1 MFYYNTLKSTLRMKW
16 PGIITALL
24 LQLISIYFFF
34 CKENGSSDGFVLE
47 NIFSYWHLVSI
58 LCPAAVVFSVLISSD
73 YFSIYTVIRV
83 NNAPYLTLIYLF
95 KTLLFSAVYGI
106 IIMGELY
113 TLCVFTNTG
122 ILYLTPISFITHV
135 FAFIFI
141 CYVVSFTLL
150 YLNQIIVV
158 FLFILLFLIDY
169 LVCNGMF
176 FLNGFVLEFSDLA
189 ELLLIRLGIM
199 LLLFGI
205 SIESIKRRNY
215 LQQVEEK
222 GAN

>member
-16 PGIITALL
+16 PGITVALL
-24 LQLISIYFFF
+24 LQLIAVYFFF
-34 CKENGSSDGFVLE
+34 HQENGSDDSFVLE

-83 NNAPYLTLIYLF
+83 NNAPYLTMIYLL

-113 TLCVFTNTG
+113 TLCVFNDTG
-122 ILYLTPISFITHV
+122 LLYVTPISFITHV

-141 CYVVSFTLL
+141 CYVVSFILL

-158 FLFILLFLIDY
+158 FLFVLLFLIDY
-169 LVCNGMF
+169 LACNGML
-176 FLNGFVLEFSDLA
+176 FLNGFVLELSDSA

>member
-1 MFYYNTLKSTLRMKW
+1 MFYYNTLTSTLRMKW
-16 PGIITALL
+16 PGLIVALL
-24 LQLISIYFFF
+24 LQLIAVYFFF
-34 CKENGSSDGFVLE
+34 YQEIGSGYSFVLE

-106 IIMGELY
+106 IIIGELY
-113 TLCVFTNTG
+113 TLCVFNDTG
-122 ILYLTPISFITHV
+122 RLYLTPISFITHV

-158 FLFILLFLIDY
+158 FLFILLFLIDS
-169 LVCNGMF
+169 LLCNGML

-215 LQQVEEK
+215 LQPVEEK

>member
-16 PGIITALL
+16 PGIIAALL
-24 LQLISIYFFF
+24 LQLIAVYFFF
-34 CKENGSSDGFVLE
+34 YQENGSSNGFVLE

-58 LCPAAVVFSVLISSD
+58 LCPAAVGFSVLISSD

-83 NNAPYLTLIYLF
+83 NNAPYLTLIYQF
-95 KTLLFSAVYGI
+95 KTLLFSAAYGI
-106 IIMGELY
+106 IIIGELY
-113 TLCVFTNTG
+113 TLCVFNNTG
-122 ILYLTPISFITHV
+122 LLYLTPISFITHV

-150 YLNQIIVV
+150 YLNQVIVV
-158 FLFILLFLIDY
+158 FLFILLFLIDN
-169 LVCNGMF
+169 LVCNGML

-189 ELLLIRLGIM
+189 EFLLIRLGVM

>member
-16 PGIITALL
+16 PGIIAALL

-34 CKENGSSDGFVLE
+34 CKENGSIDGFVLE

-122 ILYLTPISFITHV
+122 VLYLTPISFITHV

>member
-16 PGIITALL
+16 PGITVALL
-24 LQLISIYFFF
+24 LQLIAVYFFF
-34 CKENGSSDGFVLE
+34 HQENGSDDGFVLE

-73 YFSIYTVIRV
+73 YFSIYT
-83 NNAPYLTLIYLF
+83 APYLTMIYLL

-113 TLCVFTNTG
+113 TLCVFNDTG
-122 ILYLTPISFITHV
+122 LLYVTPISFITHV

-141 CYVVSFTLL
+141 CYVVSFILL

-169 LVCNGMF
+169 LACNGML
-176 FLNGFVLEFSDLA
+176 FLNGFVLEFSDSA